1 MPRSMGLA
9 ISFAKGVIDPAKVVR
24 LTDRRLGCRLL
35 VATEAMV
42 CGERRRKAALSAMPG
57 GTGRSS

>member
-1 MPRSMGLA
+1 MGLA

-24 LTDRRLGCRLL
+24 LTERRLGCRLL

-42 CGERRRKAALSAMPG
+42 CGDAEGSRAVCNA
-57 GTGRSS
+57 GRYWKIF

>member
-1 MPRSMGLA
+1 MGLA

-24 LTDRRLGCRLL
+24 LTERRLGCRLL

-42 CGERRRKAALSAMPG
+42 CGDAEGAALSAMPG
-57 GTGRSS
+57 GTGRSSK